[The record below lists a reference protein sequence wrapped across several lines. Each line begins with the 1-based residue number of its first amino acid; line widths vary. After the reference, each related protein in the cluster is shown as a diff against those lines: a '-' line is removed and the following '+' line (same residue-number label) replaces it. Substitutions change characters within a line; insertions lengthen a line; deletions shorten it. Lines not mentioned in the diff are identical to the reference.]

1 VDPADSLRAGDDG
14 VDVADVS
21 LLGAHYGASLAPGA
35 PHNALDVGPTADY
48 SPNTLPTTDNII
60 DFEDLVVF
68 AMNFARVSAP
78 QTSLQP
84 VAEDRNELLLES
96 VDRVAAGKDV
106 QVSLRL
112 RGTGAVQGLAMRLS
126 WDPAVVTPVGHGAG
140 ALAESQGALVLSAR
154 PGAVDAAVFGPGT
167 GFRGEGVVATV
178 TFRPLQAGDPK
189 IRLAS
194 ADARDPQN
202 HKVSLA
208 TSQRVVSPLPAVTQL
223 APAQPNPFHQTA
235 TIAFSLAQAGPVEL
249 AIFSVDGRR
258 VRTLVRESR
267 EPGEYRLTW
276 DGRDDHGNPMSA
288 GVYYAQLKAAQR
300 GFTRTLT
307 YLK

>member
-1 VDPADSLRAGDDG
+1 
-14 VDVADVS
+14 
-21 LLGAHYGASLAPGA
+21 
-35 PHNALDVGPTADY
+35 
-48 SPNTLPTTDNII
+48 
-60 DFEDLVVF
+60 
-68 AMNFARVSAP
+68 M
-78 QTSLQP
+78 QP
-84 VAEDRNELLLES
+84 VAADRDELLLES

-112 RGTGAVQGLAMRLS
+112 RSTGAVQGLATRLS

-154 PGAVDAAVFGPGT
+154 PGTVDAAVLGAGT
-167 GFRGEGVVATV
+167 GFRGEGVLATV
-178 TFRPLQAGDPK
+178 TFRALKAGDPK

-202 HKVSLA
+202 RKVSLA
-208 TSQRVVSPLPAVTQL
+208 TSERAVRPLPAVTQL
-223 APAQPNPFHQTA
+223 APAMPNPFRQTA
-235 TIAFSLAQAGPVEL
+235 TISFSLAQAGPVEL
-249 AIFSVDGRR
+249 GVFSVDGRR
-258 VRTLVRESR
+258 VRTLVRAFR
-267 EPGEYRLTW
+267 EPGEYRATW

-288 GVYYAQLKAAQR
+288 GIYYAQLKAAQR